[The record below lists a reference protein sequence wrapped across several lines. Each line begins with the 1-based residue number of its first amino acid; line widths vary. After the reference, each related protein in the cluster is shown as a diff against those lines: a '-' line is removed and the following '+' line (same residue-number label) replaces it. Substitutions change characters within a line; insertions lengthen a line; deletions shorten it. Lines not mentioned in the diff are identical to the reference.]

1 MTFSNKKRPHGA
13 IRMSVVIVLALVA
26 AVVTVAFLSSRN
38 GTQSPGPTERLS
50 VDDPDTSVQSGRS
63 SPDAPAAARAS
74 KPSTAE
80 AVHAPPPGKLRF
92 TVALAPR
99 VLETTDRATALA
111 FQSIYVALLDELRS
125 VPNLD
130 LVEVRNS
137 ADREFAPDF
146 ELRAYVE
153 SRDGPSFHVSWLAT
167 RGGVGK
173 WSASI
178 ASSVPWTAVAVA
190 RDATQALRLF
200 PFPPEVSRP
209 VELEAVALD
218 ANRSTEERFAA
229 LTELKT
235 IPQRFAFVG
244 RDERRVV
251 AVAAADIVANSVDPE
266 VRGRTWT
273 AMRKVDD
280 AYLIEPLT
288 DSVLH
293 DDAEFVRLEAVRTLG
308 SSFGRDA
315 KAIAALEYALVHDL
329 SAQVRDNAR
338 WESLDE
344 DERRA
349 YVAGTLLRD
358 DLSDPERLELLTA
371 DVSGFRGFIDPRA
384 AQALVAISSRARP
397 SNEESAPEDGSGR
410 VNATEIVPLLVE
422 LLTDSSSDEIRSAV
436 ASALMRH
443 RGEAGVQVA
452 LQQAA
457 RQDPSPQVRAQI
469 AFLFRRA
476 GVNLPG
482 PFQAPR

>member
-1 MTFSNKKRPHGA
+1 MTFSNKRRLYG
-13 IRMSVVIVLALVA
+13 RVRVSVVVILALVA
-26 AVVTVAFLSSRN
+26 GLLATALLWSRD
-38 GTQSPGPTERLS
+38 GGQRRAQTEPLS
-50 VDDPDTSVQSGRS
+50 VDGPDNSA
-63 SPDAPAAARAS
+63 PNPAPPLDAPAAAG
-74 KPSTAE
+74 PSTPSTPE
-80 AVHAPPPGKLRF
+80 AAQPRPTAKSRF
-92 TVALAPR
+92 TVAIAPR
-99 VLETTDRATALA
+99 VLETTDRAAALA

-130 LVEVRNS
+130 LVERAS
-137 ADREFAPDF
+137 TDRDTAPDF
-146 ELRAYVE
+146 ELRPYVE
-153 SRDGPSFHVSWLAT
+153 SRDGPRFHISWLAT
-167 RGGVGK
+167 RGGTGQ
-173 WSASI
+173 WSVSI
-178 ASSVPWTAVAVA
+178 ASSVPWTAIAVA
-190 RDATQALRLF
+190 REATQALRLF

-209 VELEAVALD
+209 LELEAVVLD
-218 ANRSTEERFAA
+218 ANRSADERFAA
-229 LTELKT
+229 LAELKT

-251 AVAAADIVANSVDPE
+251 SVAAADIVANSVDPE

-280 AYLIEPLT
+280 PYLVEPLT

-293 DDAEFVRLEAVRTLG
+293 DDAEFVRLEAVKTLG
-308 SSFGRDA
+308 SSFGQDA

-329 SAQVRDNAR
+329 SPQVRANAR

-349 YVAGTLLRD
+349 YVAGTLLRN

-371 DVSGFRGFIDPRA
+371 GVSGFRGYIDPRA

-397 SNEESAPEDGSGR
+397 SNDESTREDSPGR

-422 LLTDSSSDEIRSAV
+422 LLTDSPSDEIRSAV

-476 GVNLPG
+476 GAALPG
-482 PFQAPR
+482 PLQAPR

>member
-13 IRMSVVIVLALVA
+13 IRVSVVIVLALVV

-38 GTQSPGPTERLS
+38 GSQRSGPTEPLS
-50 VDDPDTSVQSGRS
+50 VDGPDTSVQSGPS
-63 SPDAPAAARAS
+63 SPDAPADARAS
-74 KPSTAE
+74 TASTAE
-80 AVHAPPPGKLRF
+80 AVHAPPPAKSRF
-92 TVALAPR
+92 TVAIAPR
-99 VLETTDRATALA
+99 VLETTDRAAALA

-130 LVEVRNS
+130 LVERAS
-137 ADREFAPDF
+137 KDRDIAPDF
-146 ELRAYVE
+146 ELRANVE
-153 SRDGPSFHVSWLAT
+153 SRDGPRFHLSWLAT
-167 RGGVGK
+167 RGGIGE

-218 ANRSTEERFAA
+218 ANRSAEERFDA
-229 LTELKT
+229 LAELKT

-280 AYLIEPLT
+280 PYLVEPLT

-293 DDAEFVRLEAVRTLG
+293 DDAEFVRLEAVKTLG
-308 SSFGRDA
+308 SSFGHDA

-329 SAQVRDNAR
+329 SAQVRANAR

-349 YVAGTLLRD
+349 YVAGTLLRN

-371 DVSGFRGFIDPRA
+371 GVSGFRGYIDPRA

-397 SNEESAPEDGSGR
+397 SNEEPTPEESRGR
-410 VNATEIVPLLVE
+410 VNATEIVPLLME
-422 LLTDSSSDEIRSAV
+422 LLTDSPSDEIRSAV

-476 GVNLPG
+476 GASLPG
-482 PFQAPR
+482 PIQAPR

>member
-1 MTFSNKKRPHGA
+1 MTFGSKRRFYG
-13 IRMSVVIVLALVA
+13 RVRLSVVVVLALVA
-26 AVVTVAFLSSRN
+26 GLLATVLLWTWNGGESR
-38 GTQSPGPTERLS
+38 GPIEPLS
-50 VDDPDTSVQSGRS
+50 VDAPESSAPRAAQPRDAAPGSASTPSTS
-63 SPDAPAAARAS
+63 DAAQPRPAAKS
-74 KPSTAE
+74 
-80 AVHAPPPGKLRF
+80 RF
-92 TVALAPR
+92 TVAIAPR
-99 VLETTDRATALA
+99 VLETTDRSIALA
-111 FQSIYVALLDELRS
+111 FQSIYTALLDELRS

-130 LVEVRNS
+130 LVEGAS
-137 ADREFAPDF
+137 SDRGAAPDF

-153 SRDGPSFHVSWLAT
+153 SRDGPRFHVSWLAT
-167 RGGVGK
+167 RGGVGQ

-190 RDATQALRLF
+190 REATQAFRLF
-200 PFPPEVSRP
+200 PFPPERSRP

-218 ANRSTEERFAA
+218 ANRSAEERLAA
-229 LTELKT
+229 LAELKT

-280 AYLIEPLT
+280 PYLIEPLT

-329 SAQVRDNAR
+329 SAQVRANAR

-349 YVAGTLLRD
+349 YVAGTLLRN

-371 DVSGFRGFIDPRA
+371 GVSGFRGYIDPRA
-384 AQALVAISSRARP
+384 AQALIAISSRARP
-397 SNEESAPEDGSGR
+397 SNEESKPEDSPGR
-410 VNATEIVPLLVE
+410 VDATEIVPLLVE
-422 LLTDSSSDEIRSAV
+422 LLTDSSNDAIRSAV

-476 GVNLPG
+476 GVPLPG
-482 PFQAPR
+482 LIQEPR

>member
-1 MTFSNKKRPHGA
+1 MTFSNNRRLFGGVRA
-13 IRMSVVIVLALVA
+13 SVVVVLALVA
-26 AVVTVAFLSSRN
+26 GLVATALLWGWNGAQSR
-38 GTQSPGPTERLS
+38 GPTEPLA
-50 VDDPDTSVQSGRS
+50 VDGPAS
-63 SPDAPAAARAS
+63 SAPRAPSPVDAPADPRAS
-74 KPSTAE
+74 TPSTAE
-80 AVHAPPPGKLRF
+80 AVHAPPPAKLRF
-92 TVALAPR
+92 TVAIVPR

-111 FQSIYVALLDELRS
+111 FLSIYVALLDELRS

-130 LVEVRNS
+130 LVEVHNS
-137 ADREFAPDF
+137 ADRDFAPDF
-146 ELRAYVE
+146 ELRANVE
-153 SRDGPSFHVSWLAT
+153 SRGGPSFHIHWSAT
-167 RGGVGK
+167 RGGVGQ

-190 RDATQALRLF
+190 RDATQALRRF

-218 ANRSTEERFAA
+218 ANRSAEERFDA
-229 LTELKT
+229 LAELKT

-251 AVAAADIVANSVDPE
+251 SVAAADIVANSVDPE
-266 VRGRTWT
+266 VRGRTWA

-280 AYLIEPLT
+280 PYLVEPLA
-288 DSVLH
+288 DSVLR
-293 DDAEFVRLEAVRTLG
+293 DDSEFVRLEAVKTLG

-329 SAQVRDNAR
+329 SPQVRANAR

-358 DLSDPERLELLTA
+358 DLSDPERLELLMA
-371 DVSGFRGFIDPRA
+371 GVSGFRGYIDPRA
-384 AQALVAISSRARP
+384 AQALVAIASRARP
-397 SNEESAPEDGSGR
+397 STQESTPEESPGR
-410 VNATEIVPLLVE
+410 VSATEIVPLLVE
-422 LLTDSSSDEIRSAV
+422 LLTDSPSEEIRAAV

-457 RQDPSPQVRAQI
+457 RQDSSPQVRAQI
-469 AFLFRRA
+469 SFLFRRA
-476 GVNLPG
+476 GVPL
-482 PFQAPR
+482 R